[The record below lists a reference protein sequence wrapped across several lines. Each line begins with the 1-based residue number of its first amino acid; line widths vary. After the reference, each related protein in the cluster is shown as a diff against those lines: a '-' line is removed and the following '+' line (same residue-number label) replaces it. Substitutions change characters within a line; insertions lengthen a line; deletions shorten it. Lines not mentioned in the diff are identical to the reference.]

1 MVLRDTVLASNL
13 RASTITTATPPRVR
27 APASDTLRARGR
39 QRLRERCTHPGSHR
53 SAATA
58 RLVLP
63 PCRVCFSQ
71 AALQGRQRSSGRRD
85 GGGTASH
92 ACGERM
98 LNGGNATEAR
108 NPRACRRVV
117 SLGNAEA
124 TSGGERRA
132 AEAASAKPA
141 AGAEKL
147 SPTAAADT
155 ERRVAQTP
163 TRRGVIAHSL
173 SKPDITGRLRQPRC
187 TGSRST
193 ACAQCVCECLLLAL
207 HGSATR

>member
-1 MVLRDTVLASNL
+1 VCAP
-13 RASTITTATPPRVR
+13 RATHCVR
-27 APASDTLRARGR
+27 AVDSDCESGARTLAPIAARR
-39 QRLRERCTHPGSHR
+39 
-53 SAATA
+53 
-58 RLVLP
+58 
-63 PCRVCFSQ
+63 
-71 AALQGRQRSSGRRD
+71 RRD
-85 GGGTASH
+85 LCCLPAECASPKPH
-92 ACGERM
+92 
-98 LNGGNATEAR
+98 
-108 NPRACRRVV
+108 CRDD
-117 SLGNAEA
+117 SAP
-124 TSGGERRA
+124 A
-132 AEAASAKPA
+132 AGAMAAGQPAMPAASRGDSALSQCAAHVHLHKPA